1 MKSRIPDTHAA
12 WAVWGASRRGTSH
25 AALGLPN
32 QDSCLFRRYPWG
44 ELVVVADGLGS
55 CSMSQT
61 GSACICRAVARAA
74 CFQAR
79 LGSVSA
85 LNTARLAHAY
95 WCAMIL
101 PHTVEEC
108 ATTCLFAVRYGDRLS
123 MGRLGDGIAVAL
135 GEGGNGGRVMLD
147 SKADSFLNITDC
159 LKGEFRAQE
168 WELAEMCAGG
178 CRAVLLSTDGMTG
191 GCDCKA
197 AREFAVQVVTH
208 YTGMKPAGRSAAL
221 LRDLRNFSRPD
232 FTDDCT
238 VACMNREGDVADG

>member
-12 WAVWGASRRGTSH
+12 WAVWGATERGSSH

-55 CSMSQT
+55 CPKSQI
-61 GSACICRAVARAA
+61 GSACICRAVARAV
-74 CFQAR
+74 CFQAHQ
-79 LGSVSA
+79 GSVSA

-101 PHTVEEC
+101 PHTVAEC
-108 ATTCLFAVRYGDRLS
+108 ASTCLFAARYGDRLS

-135 GEGGNGGRVMLD
+135 GECRASDMVMLD
-147 SKADSFLNITDC
+147 SKEDSFLNITDC
-159 LKGEFRAQE
+159 LKEEFRPQE
-168 WELAEMCAGG
+168 WELAEMYAGG

-197 AREFAVQVVTH
+197 ALGFAVQVVTH
-208 YTGMKPAGRSAAL
+208 YTGMKPAGRSTAL

-232 FTDDCT
+232 FTDDRT
-238 VACMNREGDVADG
+238 IACMNREGDVADG